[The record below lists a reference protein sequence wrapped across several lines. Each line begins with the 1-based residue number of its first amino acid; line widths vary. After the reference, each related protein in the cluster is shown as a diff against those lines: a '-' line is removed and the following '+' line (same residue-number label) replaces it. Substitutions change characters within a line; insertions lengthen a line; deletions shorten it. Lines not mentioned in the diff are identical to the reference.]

1 MSGYVYRVV
10 LWWLYVQTNAWEYR
24 QETWGLVPVRRKNYL
39 YVITCPADCQ
49 LLLTPAILDDSR
61 LGTWLCLHLFV
72 ILNYLQA
79 SKLQVMAAP
88 TLCNTTW
95 QKCIAYTLNTWEQS
109 LPLKPLFTL
118 LWQRTFCVFCSHR
131 RVRHLHH
138 HHYHHSSLI
147 PLLREC
153 SSAVCSFCAVAAAV
167 PPRPEDGTVPVVVLF
182 AIESSCVTD
191 CNFNFVRC
199 LCNEPVR

>member
-1 MSGYVYRVV
+1 MLCSNRICWCQAYVYRVV

-24 QETWGLVPVRRKNYL
+24 QETWGPVPVRRKNYL

-61 LGTWLCLHLFV
+61 LGTWLCLQLFV
-72 ILNYLQA
+72 ILSYLQA

-109 LPLKPLFTL
+109 LLLKPLFTL
-118 LWQRTFCVFCSHR
+118 LWLRTFCFFLFTHASSASSPSPLSSFFSHSFTAWMLFR
-131 RVRHLHH
+131 RLFVLRRRCCGSAATWRRH
-138 HHYHHSSLI
+138 
-147 PLLREC
+147 C
-153 SSAVCSFCAVAAAV
+153 SSRRSLRHRVQL
-167 PPRPEDGTVPVVVLF
+167 RD
-182 AIESSCVTD
+182 
-191 CNFNFVRC
+191 R
-199 LCNEPVR
+199 